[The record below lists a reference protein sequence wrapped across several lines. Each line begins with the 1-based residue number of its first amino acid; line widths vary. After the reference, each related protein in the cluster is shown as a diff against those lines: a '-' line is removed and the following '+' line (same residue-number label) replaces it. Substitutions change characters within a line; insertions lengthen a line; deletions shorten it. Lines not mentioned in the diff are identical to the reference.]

1 MEFLYTIISIFEYLG
16 DRMKERLDIILVQDG
31 YFDTREKAK
40 RAIMAG
46 IVLVDDKKIDKAG
59 TIINLDKN
67 PQIRIK
73 GEKLKYVS
81 RGGLKLEKAINIFN
95 IDFLGKRVLDIGAST
110 GGFTDCAL
118 QNEAKYIYAVDVG
131 TNQLAY
137 TLRENEKVK
146 SIENMHIKNL
156 TLENLD
162 NEKVDIIVMDVSFI
176 SITKIIPDLKNFLKD
191 TGEMM
196 ILIKPQFEVG
206 KEGIDK
212 GGIVKDLKK
221 HKNVIEE
228 IIKFTQSYGFYLKG
242 LSVSP
247 ITGTKGNIEYI
258 SHFINEEIY
267 DTIKLDEIIEQ
278 ARFLREENK

>member
-1 MEFLYTIISIFEYLG
+1 
-16 DRMKERLDIILVQDG
+16 MKERLDIILVQDG

-95 IDFLGKRVLDIGAST
+95 IDFVGKRVLDIGAST
-110 GGFTDCAL
+110 GGFTDCSL
-118 QNEAKYIYAVDVG
+118 QNGAKYVYAVDVG

-137 TLRENEKVK
+137 SLRENEKVK

-206 KEGIDK
+206 KDGIDK

-258 SHFINEEIY
+258 SYFINEEIY

-278 ARFLREENK
+278 ARVLREENK

>member
-46 IVLVDDKKIDKAG
+46 IVLVDDKKIDKAW

-118 QNEAKYIYAVDVG
+118 QNEAKYVYAVDVG

-176 SITKIIPDLKNFLKD
+176 SITKIIPDLKNFLKE